1 MASRRAVMA
10 ALERRVEQAVVAM
23 AVNTTEELIAAT
35 PVDTGFARSNW
46 TPAVGSPP
54 ERTDDGAQ
62 ARGLA
67 EIVRYRLEDGSAFVS
82 NHAEYTQALDAGHS
96 QQRPAGFVRQ
106 AMARA
111 IDRTAAEAGARS
123 PIAGAVIR

>member
-1 MASRRAVMA
+1 VGDRRAIMA
-10 ALERRVEQAVVAM
+10 ALERRVEQAVVAI
-23 AVNTTEELIAAT
+23 AVNATEELIAAT

-82 NHAEYTQALDAGHS
+82 NHAEYIQALIHGHS
-96 QQRPAGFVRQ
+96 DQAPSGFDRI
-106 AMARA
+106 AIARA
-111 IDRTAAEAGARS
+111 LDRTAKELA
-123 PIAGAVIR
+123 

>member
-1 MASRRAVMA
+1 VGDRRAIMA
-10 ALERRVEQAVVAM
+10 ALERRVEQAVVAV
-23 AVNTTEELIAAT
+23 AVNATEELTSDT

-82 NHAEYTQALDAGHS
+82 NHAEYIQRLDAGHS
-96 QQRPAGFVRQ
+96 QQAPAGFVRQ
-106 AMARA
+106 AVARA
-111 IDRTAAEAGARS
+111 VDRAAKEAG
-123 PIAGAVIR
+123 